1 MKFIIKVFLLILF
14 IFAQHNFCYAK
25 NIKVLILPDTLSQK
39 TKDAYIYTEAAD
51 LISNDVINYLKNIQ
65 GFEAPTISYVKQV
78 VNNGGDKY
86 KQLVQKTMFDF
97 KNTYNVDYMALK
109 QINAKFG
116 ANWIMLITSNL
127 DVQNYFLRRT
137 VWDFF
142 NIPGAAVVDPAIRL
156 STQVYLIDPNKQT
169 IVWQNNYQKL
179 ISSRE
184 NRMISTGFQP
194 QTEQM
199 EWIKRHSRMFLA
211 PQIVQEMQFIA
222 YNVDEYSNY
231 YKHPEIVKT
240 NPLVVDSAKL
250 NAQRGAV
257 IAGRGTKR
265 YGGRAGRATKRGV
278 KKAFNKTKTGI
289 RNQKSKIKTKIQNN
303 KVKRQEAKQ
312 KRQLKKAEK
321 AAQKAKNQA
330 EKAQQKLQDATE
342 NLKDLKINQPREVDV
357 IMIKEEPE
365 IDYDFTPTKPRL
377 REDSD
382 SMFNDL

>member
-1 MKFIIKVFLLILF
+1 MKFVIKIFLLILF
-14 IFAQHNFCYAK
+14 IFTQQSYSYAK
-25 NIKVLILPDTLSQK
+25 DIKVLVLPDTLYKKEQDTFVYS
-39 TKDAYIYTEAAD
+39 EAAD
-51 LISNDVINYLKNIQ
+51 LISNDVINYLNNIK
-65 GFEAPTISYVKQV
+65 GFNAPTVSYVKQV
-78 VNNGGDKY
+78 VNNSDEKY
-86 KQLVQKTMFDF
+86 KRFVQKTMFDF
-97 KNTYNVDYMALK
+97 KNTYNVDFMALK
-109 QINAKFG
+109 QINTKFN
-116 ANWIMLITSNL
+116 ANWIMLISSNM

-137 VWDFF
+137 VWDFL

-156 STQVYLIDPNKQT
+156 STQVYIIDPNKQT

-184 NRMISTGFQP
+184 NRMIPTNFQP

-211 PQIVQEMQFIA
+211 PQIIQEMQFIA

-231 YKHPEIVKT
+231 YKHPEIIKT

-265 YGGRAGRATKRGV
+265 YGARAGRATKRGV
-278 KKAFNKTKTGI
+278 KKAYNKTKTGI
-289 RNQKSKIKTKIQNN
+289 KNQNTKIKTKIKNS
-303 KVKRQEAKQ
+303 KLKRQEAKQ
-312 KRQLKKAEK
+312 QRKIKQAEK
-321 AAQKAKNQA
+321 QAIKAKKQA
-330 EKAQQKLQDATE
+330 EKAKQKLQDATE
-342 NLKDLKINQPREVDV
+342 NINNLRLNQPREVDV
-357 IMIKEEPE
+357 IMIKEEPQ
-365 IDYDFTPTKPRL
+365 IDYHFTPTKPRL

>member
-1 MKFIIKVFLLILF
+1 MKFVIKVFLLILF
-14 IFAQHNFCYAK
+14 IFTQQSYSYAK
-25 NIKVLILPDTLSQK
+25 DIKVLVLPDTLYKKEQDTFVYS
-39 TKDAYIYTEAAD
+39 ESAD
-51 LISNDVINYLKNIQ
+51 LISNDVINYLNNVK
-65 GFEAPTISYVKQV
+65 GFNAPTVSYVKQV

-86 KQLVQKTMFDF
+86 KRFVQKTMFDF
-97 KNTYNVDYMALK
+97 KNTYNVDFMALK
-109 QINAKFG
+109 QINTKFN
-116 ANWIMLITSNL
+116 ANWIMLITSNM

-137 VWDFF
+137 VWDFL

-156 STQVYLIDPNKQT
+156 STQVYIIDPNKQI

-184 NRMISTGFQP
+184 NRMISTNFQP

-199 EWIKRHSRMFLA
+199 EWVKRHSRMFLA

-265 YGGRAGRATKRGV
+265 YGARAGRATKRGV
-278 KKAFNKTKTGI
+278 KKAYNKTKTGI
-289 RNQKSKIKTKIQNN
+289 KNQNAKIKTKIKNN
-303 KVKRQEAKQ
+303 KLKRQEAKQ
-312 KRQLKKAEK
+312 QRKIKQAEK
-321 AAQKAKNQA
+321 QALKAKQQA
-330 EKAQQKLQDATE
+330 EKAKQKLQDATE
-342 NLKDLKINQPREVDV
+342 NINNLRLNQPREVDV
-357 IMIKEEPE
+357 IMIKEEPQ
-365 IDYDFTPTKPRL
+365 IDYDYTPTKPRL

>member
-1 MKFIIKVFLLILF
+1 MKFVVKVLLLILF
-14 IFAQHNFCYAK
+14 IFSQQAFSYAK
-25 NIKVLILPDTLSQK
+25 DIKVLVLPDTLVQK
-39 TKDAYIYTEAAD
+39 EQDAYIYAEAAD
-51 LISNDVINYLKNIQ
+51 LISNDVINYLNNVK
-65 GFEAPTISYVKQV
+65 GFNAPTISYVKQV

-86 KQLVQKTMFDF
+86 KRFVKNTIFDF

-109 QINAKFG
+109 QINTKFG
-116 ANWIMLITSNL
+116 ANWIMLITSNI

-142 NIPGAAVVDPAIRL
+142 NIPGAAVIDPAFRL

-169 IVWQNNYQKL
+169 IIWQHNYQKL

-199 EWIKRHSRMFLA
+199 EWIKRHSRMYLA

-231 YKHPEIVKT
+231 FKHPEIVKT

-250 NAQRGAV
+250 NAERGAV
-257 IAGRGTKR
+257 IVGRGTKR
-265 YGGRAGRATKRGV
+265 YGARAGRATKRGV
-278 KKAFNKTKTGI
+278 KKVYNKTKTGI
-289 RNQKSKIKTKIQNN
+289 KNQNSKIKTKVQNS
-303 KVKRQEAKQ
+303 KIKRQEAKQ

-321 AAQKAKNQA
+321 QAQKAQQKA

-342 NLKDLKINQPREVDV
+342 NLNDLKINQPREVDV
-357 IMIKEEPE
+357 IMIKEEPQ

-377 REDSD
+377 REDND

>member
-1 MKFIIKVFLLILF
+1 MKFVIKVFLLILF
-14 IFAQHNFCYAK
+14 IFSQQCFSYAK
-25 NIKVLILPDTLSQK
+25 DIKVLVLPDTLAKKEQD
-39 TKDAYIYTEAAD
+39 TFIYAEAAD
-51 LISNDVINYLKNIQ
+51 LISNDVINYLNNIN
-65 GFEAPTISYVKQV
+65 GFNAPTISYIKQIV
-78 VNNGGDKY
+78 SKDDKF
-86 KQLVQKTMFDF
+86 KRFVQSTMFEF

-109 QINAKFG
+109 QINTKFG
-116 ANWIMLITSNL
+116 ANWIMLITSNM

-137 VWDFF
+137 VWDFL

-156 STQVYLIDPNKQT
+156 STQVYIIDPAKQT

-184 NRMISTGFQP
+184 NRIIATNFQP

-199 EWIKRHSRMFLA
+199 EWIKRHSRMYLA
-211 PQIVQEMQFIA
+211 PQIIQEMQFIA

-231 YKHPEIVKT
+231 FKHPEIVKT

-265 YGGRAGRATKRGV
+265 YGARAGRATKRGV
-278 KKAFNKTKTGI
+278 KKAVNKTKTGI
-289 RNQKSKIKTKIQNN
+289 KNQKSKFKA
-303 KVKRQEAKQ
+303 KRQESKQ
-312 KRQLKKAEK
+312 KRQLKRAEK
-321 AAQKAKNQA
+321 QAQKAKKQA
-330 EKAQQKLQDATE
+330 EKAKQKLQDATE
-342 NLKDLKINQPREVDV
+342 NLNDLRFNQPREVDV
-357 IMIKEEPE
+357 IMIKEEPP

-377 REDSD
+377 REDND

>member
-1 MKFIIKVFLLILF
+1 MKFVIKVFLLILF
-14 IFAQHNFCYAK
+14 IFAQQSITYAA
-25 NIKVLILPDTLSQK
+25 NIKVLVLPDTLAKKEQN
-39 TKDAYIYTEAAD
+39 AYIYSEAAD
-51 LISNDVINYLKNIQ
+51 LISNDVINYLNNIK
-65 GFEAPTISYVKQV
+65 GFNAPTVSYVKQV

-86 KQLVQKTMFDF
+86 KRFVQQTMFNF
-97 KNTYNVDYMALK
+97 KNTYNVDFMALK
-109 QINAKFG
+109 QINSKFN
-116 ANWIMLITSNL
+116 ANWIMLITSNM
-127 DVQNYFLRRT
+127 DIQNYFLRRT

-156 STQVYLIDPNKQT
+156 STQVYIIDPNKQT
-169 IVWQNNYQKL
+169 IVWQNTYQKL

-184 NRMISTGFQP
+184 NRMIATDFQP

-222 YNVDEYSNY
+222 YNVDEYGNY

-265 YGGRAGRATKRGV
+265 YGARAGRATKRGAI
-278 KKAFNKTKTGI
+278 KAYNKTKTGI
-289 RNQKSKIKTKIQNN
+289 KNQNAKVKTKIQNT
-303 KVKRQEAKQ
+303 KLKRQEAKQ
-312 KRQLKKAEK
+312 QRQLKKAEK

-342 NLKDLKINQPREVDV
+342 NLNDLKLNQPKEVDV
-357 IMIKEEPE
+357 IMIKEEPQ

-382 SMFNDL
+382 SIFNDL